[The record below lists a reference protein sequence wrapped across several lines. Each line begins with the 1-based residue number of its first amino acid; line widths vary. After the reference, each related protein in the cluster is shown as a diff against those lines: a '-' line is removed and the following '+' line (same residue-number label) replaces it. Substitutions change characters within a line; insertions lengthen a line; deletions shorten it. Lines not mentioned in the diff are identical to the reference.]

1 MKKAIHLPTYIVP
14 ILHFSTLKASID
26 LRLHIYVFFFPLG
39 MYRLLRC
46 ARSAMVVYFHCVQQ
60 VCNKYPGFFCFF
72 DSFLTYEWELLF
84 LFVKFT

>member
-39 MYRLLRC
+39 CIGYLD
-46 ARSAMVVYFHCVQQ
+46 VQE
-60 VCNKYPGFFCFF
+60 V
-72 DSFLTYEWELLF
+72 LW
-84 LFVKFT
+84 